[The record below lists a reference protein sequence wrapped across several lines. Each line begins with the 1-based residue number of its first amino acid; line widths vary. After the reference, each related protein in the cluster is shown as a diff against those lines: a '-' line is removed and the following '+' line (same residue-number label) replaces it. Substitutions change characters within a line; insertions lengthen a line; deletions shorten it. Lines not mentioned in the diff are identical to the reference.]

1 MQGFETIRRKL
12 DHYKRIHPSLRGF
25 ILDFPK
31 EFEERAKQNFY
42 KQVGGMI
49 SSFGAVVRLPSR
61 RVLVLLPKKYDCALV
76 AHRLCGN
83 LESAALLFFESN
95 NTDIIVNLIRDY

>member
-1 MQGFETIRRKL
+1 MEGLETLRRKL
-12 DHYKRIHPSLRGF
+12 DHYKKIYLSLRGF
-25 ILDFPK
+25 VLDFPK
-31 EFEERAKQNFY
+31 ESEEKARQNFY

-49 SSFGAVVRLPSR
+49 SSFGVAVRLQSR

-83 LESAALLFFESN
+83 LEAAAVLFFESN